1 MDLTISARPRQ
12 SGFRSAAVSWRRQAP
27 RSGLGLGAGL
37 GGYPRL
43 GRFGLGRWG
52 LADGDSAARD
62 RLVREWGEE
71 LLAVGRRRL
80 GAQAA
85 MSIFVG
91 LGLRS
96 ARVEVQVGLVPGE
109 EGIRGS
115 DVAIGRG
122 QPRVKSEECQQEPSG
137 LLGGDPTIVASLSLP
152 SGELDL
158 GLPRVAIGERV
169 LWVERDG
176 SLSSGGRGGDGF
188 DRRLPMAALPV
199 S

>member
-12 SGFRSAAVSWRRQAP
+12 SGFRSTTVSWRRQAP
-27 RSGLGLGAGL
+27 RSCLGLGAGF

-43 GRFGLGRWG
+43 GRWGLGRWG
-52 LADGDSAARD
+52 LADGSWAKRGWPDGDFAARD
-62 RLVREWGEE
+62 RLIRERGEE

-85 MSIFVG
+85 MSVFVG
-91 LGLRS
+91 LSLRS

-122 QPRVKSEECQQEPSG
+122 QPRVKSKESKQEPSG
-137 LLGGDPTIVASLSLP
+137 LLGGDPTVAASLSLP
-152 SGELDL
+152 GRELDL
-158 GLPRVAIGERV
+158 GLSGVAVGERV

-176 SLSSGGRGGDGF
+176 SLSSGRRGGDGF
-188 DRRLPMAALPV
+188 DR
-199 S
+199 